1 MDSLIPTSH
10 LPLLATSPDD
20 YLALGP
26 DEARFPPCTSE
37 VCVTITTVNDE
48 LVEGNENFSV
58 SLMRG
63 PQWDNRISFS
73 RSKSEAV
80 IFDDD
85 CKWHI

>member
-1 MDSLIPTSH
+1 MYFILTSDF
-10 LPLLATSPDD
+10 LQFLATSPDD

-26 DEARFPPCTSE
+26 DEVRFPPCTSE
-37 VCVTITTVNDE
+37 ICVTITTVNDE

-63 PQWDNRISFS
+63 PEWDSRISFS
-73 RSKSEAV
+73 RSKSEVV

-85 CKWHI
+85 CKRHI